1 MPIVFDIDHPAG
13 ILRSQLG
20 ELGINGPAAAR
31 ALDIRTSLMRRVLN
45 GQVPISEDL
54 AARIESRYGISA
66 AQLRGAQRDYDL
78 AAGRKAA

>member
-20 ELGINGPAAAR
+20 ELGINGPTAAR
-31 ALDIRTSLMRRVLN
+31 ALDIRTSHMRRVLN
-45 GQVPISEDL
+45 GQVPITADL
-54 AARIESRYGISA
+54 AARFEDRLGISA
-66 AQLRGAQRDYDL
+66 VQLCEAQRTYDL